1 MGRLRPLHVAG
12 GAATAVAA
20 CPGKQEAALTPSRTD
35 RSELRRDSRSVPEA
49 DAPAAPVEDL
59 HLFPPEPDV
68 GVPPPRARAP
78 LRVRRSAHGERNPR
92 PGGPRRGAARAAE
105 AMAPAAE
112 PARPALARPGVRIA
126 AGGCDLALLA
136 GLDAAVVWL
145 TLRLTE
151 LDLQSLD
158 VLPLPPLVAFLCL
171 LNAGY
176 LVALTAAGGQTIG
189 KMACRLRVADEDGGP
204 VPLPRALVR
213 AFWTPVSMTVGL
225 GVVWVCLGREG
236 RTLHDVLA
244 GTRVLAVPPAAPGPR
259 EGGKA

>member
-49 DAPAAPVEDL
+49 DAPAAPVDDL

-68 GVPPPRARAP
+68 DARPPRAP
-78 LRVRRSAHGERNPR
+78 LRVRRSAHGDRSPR

-105 AMAPAAE
+105 AASPAAE

-158 VLPLPPLVAFLCL
+158 ILPLPPLAAFLCL

-189 KMACRLRVADEDGGP
+189 KMACRLRVADADGGA
-204 VPLPRALVR
+204 VSLPRALVR

-225 GVVWVCLGREG
+225 GVVWICLGREG
-236 RTLHDVLA
+236 RILHDVLA
-244 GTRVLAVPPAAPGPR
+244 GTRVVAVPRTARGPR
-259 EGGKA
+259 KDGKA